1 MHDVGE
7 YTESTSGVLHVID
20 RKDDLENCV
29 PEGSSYLYYTPTTD
43 MYHKNIFI
51 DEVQYS
57 VPSLYHKHS
66 RSV

>member
-1 MHDVGE
+1 MYDVGE

-29 PEGSSYLYYTPTTD
+29 PESSSYLYYTPTTG

-51 DEVQYS
+51 DEVQ
-57 VPSLYHKHS
+57 
-66 RSV
+66 